1 MELTM
6 TYTEILTKY
15 YDWQWEADF
24 RTAYGDF
31 KNALR
36 AFKKMKQYQDMLWG
50 FKGVNVERGEV

>member
-1 MELTM
+1 M